1 MNRNRGFTL
10 VELLIVLAIL
20 AVLVSLVVAI
30 SPSIR
35 LRAQATRSLDNLHQI
50 GAGAQLYANDNE
62 MSLPGRIE
70 SRDKWP
76 KLLEEYL
83 TTPKVYADPLDPS
96 NYLARKRDPLAN
108 GANNTS
114 YIMNGYNDVGAYQ
127 DETVSVRVNAL
138 DDASQ
143 TILLALQ
150 QGHAN
155 FYMDFVEGNQKDAL
169 RKNIYAGGS
178 NYLFADGSAHFITE
192 KDYNDN
198 LWLVHKSAQI
208 PK

>member
-1 MNRNRGFTL
+1 MVRNRGFTL
-10 VELLIVLAIL
+10 VELLIVIAIV
-20 AVLVSLVVAI
+20 AVLVSLVLAI
-30 SPSIR
+30 SPSLR
-35 LRAQATRSLDNLHQI
+35 LRAQATSSLNNLHQI

-70 SRDKWP
+70 SSDKWP
-76 KLLEEYL
+76 KLLDEYL
-83 TTPKVYADPLDPS
+83 TSPKVYADPQDPT

-114 YIMNGYNDVGAYQ
+114 YIMNGYNDLGAYQ
-127 DETVSVRVNAL
+127 DETVPVRINAL

-143 TILLALQ
+143 TILLAIQ

-155 FYMDFVEGNQKDAL
+155 FYMDFVEGNQRNAIRKDV
-169 RKNIYAGGS
+169 YAGGS

-192 KDYNDN
+192 KDYNDR
-198 LWLVHKSAQI
+198 LWLVHKNAQV
-208 PK
+208 PR

>member
-1 MNRNRGFTL
+1 MIRNRGFTL
-10 VELLIVLAIL
+10 IELLIVIAVI
-20 AVLVSLVVAI
+20 AVLVSLVLAI
-30 SPSIR
+30 SPSLR
-35 LRAQATRSLDNLHQI
+35 LRAEAASSLNNLHQI

-76 KLLEEYL
+76 KLLDAYL
-83 TTPKVYADPLDPS
+83 TTPKVYADALDPT
-96 NYLARKRDPLAN
+96 NYLARKQDPLAN
-108 GANNTS
+108 SSNNTS

-127 DETVSVRVNAL
+127 DETVSVRINAL

-143 TILLALQ
+143 TILLAIQ

-155 FYMDFVEGNQKDAL
+155 FYMDFVEGNQSNAIRKDV
-169 RKNIYAGGS
+169 YAGGS
-178 NYLFADGSAHFITE
+178 NYLFADGSAHFIAE
-192 KDYNDN
+192 KDYNDS
-198 LWLVHKSAQI
+198 LWLVHKNAQI